1 MSRLTRRHVLTGGA
15 TVALTGLAAL
25 TTPMLASAAA
35 EDTSATAE
43 VVALVTAI
51 FRDKSSLDVDRF
63 MAHFSQR
70 ILTYT
75 DATAGAQFATWP
87 ALRAA
92 FAQLMPTWP
101 ATSRSYPTKILGD
114 TRSAMVFF
122 TDSPELFGHELR
134 IIAPIDFADN
144 KIIREVDYWDGRH
157 FGIAATQAIRT
168 PPTQFVTEFGEGK
181 VGEGSSATMRRVA
194 SALVNALSTGDTAT
208 AAALFTTDAAFD
220 DLTLHTSIIGQSA
233 IRGFLDRSREL
244 LPYGLGTSI
253 RHTVGSARGGGYE
266 WMKKGAKI
274 DHGVVAL
281 ELDNQERITHFTT
294 VWDGS
299 LVDNATFTT
308 LLATTLEQ

>member
-1 MSRLTRRHVLTGGA
+1 MSRMTRRHVLTGGA

-25 TTPMLASAAA
+25 ATPTLASAAT
-35 EDTSATAE
+35 EDTE
-43 VVALVTAI
+43 VVALVTAV
-51 FRDKSSLDVDRF
+51 FWDKTSRNVDRF
-63 MAHFSQR
+63 AAHFSQTN
-70 ILTYT
+70 LTYT
-75 DATAGAQFATWP
+75 DATIGAQFPNWA

-114 TRSAMVFF
+114 ARSAMVFF
-122 TDSPELFGHELR
+122 TDSPELFGHEIR
-134 IIAPIDFADN
+134 VIAPIDFADD
-144 KIIREVDYWDGRH
+144 KVIREVDYWDGRH
-157 FGIAATQAIRT
+157 FGIAATEALRT
-168 PPTQFVTEFGEGK
+168 PPGNFPTEFGEGK
-181 VGEGSSATMRRVA
+181 VGERSSVTLRGVA
-194 SALVNALSTGDTAT
+194 SALVNALSTGDTAA

-233 IRGFLDRSREL
+233 IGGFLDRARAL
-244 LPYGLGTSI
+244 LPYGLGTAI

-266 WMKKGAKI
+266 WLNKGAQV

-281 ELDNQERITHFTT
+281 ELDDQARITRLTT

-299 LVDNATFTT
+299 LVDNATLGA